1 MIIFGMLLFVNS
13 YFELSIVTIGSD
25 FSEAVFSFTLS
36 NARNFATV
44 MFAIHATSKTNEMD
58 KHQSNMF
65 LMLGN

>member
-1 MIIFGMLLFVNS
+1 
-13 YFELSIVTIGSD
+13 
-25 FSEAVFSFTLS
+25 
-36 NARNFATV
+36 